1 MSGDTVEVPVRPD
14 RAEGVVPDYAGR
26 LAEALARGYRE
37 ALIVW
42 LARRV
47 AVLLSRTRV
56 NWFTASVSVLVM
68 ASWPYLVD
76 LVLVFVAPDQAF
88 HNTRTTLYTV
98 AATLVCVTAL
108 GLAWGA
114 WNHAEKLVAPL
125 ADLLADA
132 PERED
137 LIRWLHRRLR
147 ARGQLLCAF
156 AGAAV
161 SASILVLTAV
171 QPGDVIEPNAA
182 VYVHTCWLGFLGGVT
197 LYWLITVA
205 DLPLRLRKYTR
216 LRLAWIDPARTFAIV
231 RLCHCY
237 ALVSAAMALGVVTIE
252 AAAIVLAYQNPGPYL
267 YAFLLGFPV
276 VAAAIALY
284 VGVQPYVTLSRM
296 VRRHLDEVIAPLM
309 APSDPPSEALSRHG
323 AAEADITAYTYFA
336 ALRTLPIRTSA
347 ILQYVAG
354 ILASL
359 IVYFVQQSV
368 S

>member
-1 MSGDTVEVPVRPD
+1 MSGDTMEAPVRPD
-14 RAEGVVPDYAGR
+14 RTDGNAPAFADR
-26 LAEALARGYRE
+26 LAETLARGYRQ

-47 AVLLSRTRV
+47 AVLLSRTRT
-56 NWFTASVSVLVM
+56 NWFTASVSVLAM

-108 GLAWGA
+108 ALAWGA
-114 WNHAEKLVAPL
+114 WKHAEKLVAPL
-125 ADLLADA
+125 ADLVADS

-137 LIRWLHRRLR
+137 LIRWLDRRLR
-147 ARGQLLCAF
+147 LRRQLLCAF
-156 AGAAV
+156 AGVVV
-161 SASILVLTAV
+161 SAPILVLTAV

-182 VYVHTCWLGFLGGVT
+182 VYVHTCWLGFLGGIT

-205 DLPLRLRKYTR
+205 DLPLRLRKYTG

-237 ALVSAAMALGVVTIE
+237 ALVSVAMALGVVTIE
-252 AAAIVLAYQNPGPYL
+252 AAAIVLGYQNPGPYL
-267 YAFLLGFPV
+267 HAFLLGFPV
-276 VAAAIALY
+276 VAAGIALY

-296 VRRHLDEVIAPLM
+296 VRRHLDEVISPLM
-309 APSDPPSEALSRHG
+309 APSDTPSDALTRHGDSEA
-323 AAEADITAYTYFA
+323 DVTAYTYFA

-359 IVYFVQQSV
+359 IVYFVQQTIS
-368 S
+368 

>member
-1 MSGDTVEVPVRPD
+1 MAGDTVEAPVRPD
-14 RAEGVVPDYAGR
+14 RTDETVPDFADR
-26 LAEALARGYRE
+26 LAETLAQGYRR

-47 AVLLSRTRV
+47 AVLLSSTRT
-56 NWFTASVSVLVM
+56 NWLAASVSVLAM

-76 LVLVFVAPDQAF
+76 LALAFIAPEQSL
-88 HNTRTTLYTV
+88 HGPRTSLYSV
-98 AATLVCVTAL
+98 AATLFCVIAL
-108 GLAWGA
+108 ALAWGA
-114 WNHAEKLVAPL
+114 WTHAEKLVAPL
-125 ADLLADA
+125 ADLVADS

-137 LIRWLHRRLR
+137 LILWLRRRMRL
-147 ARGQLLCAF
+147 RGQLLCAF
-156 AGAAV
+156 AGAAS
-161 SASILVLTAV
+161 SAPILVLTSM

-182 VYVHTCWLGFLGGVT
+182 VYLHTCWLGFLGGIT

-252 AAAIVLAYQNPGPYL
+252 VAAIVLAYQNPGPYL
-267 YAFLLGFPV
+267 NAFLLGFPV

-296 VRRHLDEVIAPLM
+296 VRRHLDEVISPLM
-309 APSDPPSEALSRHG
+309 APSDGPPDALTRLGDSEQ
-323 AAEADITAYTYFA
+323 DINAYTYFA
-336 ALRTLPIRTSA
+336 ALRTLPIRTAA
-347 ILQYVAG
+347 ILQYVTG

-359 IVYFVQQSV
+359 IVYFLQQSL